1 MNKELISKLLRASQ
15 EIDRTPKSNYIHLSE
30 EFIQK
35 QADEKNIS
43 FDEMVKIIENEL
55 KPKQ

>member
-1 MNKELISKLLRASQ
+1 MNKELISKLLSASQ
-15 EIDRTPKSNYIHLSE
+15 EIDITPKANYIHLSE

-35 QADEKNIS
+35 QSDEKNIS

>member
-1 MNKELISKLLRASQ
+1 MNKELVSKLLRASR
-15 EIDRTPKSNYIHLSE
+15 EIDRTSKANYIHLSE

-35 QADEKNIS
+35 KADEKNIS